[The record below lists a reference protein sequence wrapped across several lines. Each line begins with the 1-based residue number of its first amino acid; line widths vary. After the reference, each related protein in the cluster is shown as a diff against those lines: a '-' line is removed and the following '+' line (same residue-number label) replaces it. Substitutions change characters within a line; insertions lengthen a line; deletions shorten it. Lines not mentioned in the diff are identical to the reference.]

1 MHAEQSVLG
10 GLLLDNNTWER
21 VAEIVGENDF
31 YRHEHRVIFNAI
43 TALAASN
50 TPFDL
55 VILADT
61 LTRKGR
67 LEAVGGKA
75 YSRSSIK

>member
-1 MHAEQSVLG
+1 
-10 GLLLDNNTWER
+10 
-21 VAEIVGENDF
+21 VGENDF